1 MGNRKSSFIAA
12 AVLAVSA
19 LITTT
24 GVASA
29 AEEAES
35 AAPSVIDSAQP
46 GQLEITAVSDGDG
59 LSAQAVITCRGN
71 TDNPHKSHTDSRRAN
86 VHVNIT
92 CTASVPRI
100 AVRGAIYRDGRL
112 AGTSAR
118 NSVVTGRN
126 KATNHA
132 NTACVNNRVYDSW
145 VGGEI
150 TFPPGYRPARGKI
163 NAFGRSARITNC

>member
-1 MGNRKSSFIAA
+1 MGNRKSSFVAA

-19 LITTT
+19 LVMTTG

-29 AEEAES
+29 AEEAS
-35 AAPSVIDSAQP
+35 AAPSAIDSAGP
-46 GQLEITAVSDGDG
+46 GQFEITAVSDGDG
-59 LSAQAVITCRGN
+59 LSARAVITCRGN

-92 CTASVPRI
+92 CTAGVTRI

-118 NSVVTGRN
+118 NSVTTGRN

-132 NTACVNNRVYDSW
+132 NTACINNHEYGSW

-150 TFPPGYRPARGKI
+150 TFPAGYRPPTGKI

>member
-19 LITTT
+19 LVMTSGGI
-24 GVASA
+24 ASA
-29 AEEAES
+29 AEDA
-35 AAPSVIDSAQP
+35 AAPSVIDEADP
-46 GQLEITAVSDGDG
+46 GQVEITAVSDGDG

-92 CTASVPRI
+92 CTANVPRI

-132 NTACVNNRVYDSW
+132 NTACTNNHVYGSW

-150 TFPPGYRPARGKI
+150 TFPPGYRPPTGRISAV
-163 NAFGRSARITNC
+163 GRSARITNC